1 MKNGRAVA
9 HQFSS
14 SCVRSGD
21 DPRTYWRDVGTV
33 DAYWASNID
42 LTDVLPE
49 LDLYDRAWPIW
60 TYAEIT
66 PPAKFVHDEEDRR
79 GQAVTS
85 LVSGGCIISG
95 AALRRSLL
103 FTGVHVHSFASVENA
118 VILPY
123 AECGPGCAAE
133 ECRDRSR
140 CPNSRRA
147 WSSEKIP
154 NSMRRRFRTTPQ
166 GISLITQPMI
176 DRLNA

>member
-1 MKNGRAVA
+1 MT
-9 HQFSS
+9 HQFSG
-14 SCVRSGD
+14 SCVRSDD

-33 DAYWASNID
+33 DAYWAAKID

-49 LDLYDRAWPIW
+49 PDLYDRTWPIW

-66 PPAKFVHDEEDRR
+66 SPAKFVHDEGGRR

-85 LVSGGCIISG
+85 LVSGGCIISR
-95 AALRRSLL
+95 ATLCRSLL
-103 FTGVHVHSFASVENA
+103 FTGVHINSFASVENT

-123 AECGPGCAAE
+123 VVVDRHARLKNVVIDRGVRIPEGLVVGEDPELDAE
-133 ECRDRSR
+133 
-140 CPNSRRA
+140 
-147 WSSEKIP
+147 
-154 NSMRRRFRTTPQ
+154 RFRTTAQ

>member
-9 HQFSS
+9 HQFSG
-14 SCVRSGD
+14 SCVRSGVD
-21 DPRTYWRDVGTV
+21 LRTYWRDVGTV
-33 DAYWASNID
+33 DAYWAANID

-66 PPAKFVHDEEDRR
+66 PPAKFVHDEESRR

-95 AALRRSLL
+95 ATLRRSLL
-103 FTGVHVHSFASVENA
+103 FTGVHIHSFASVENA

-123 AECGPGCAAE
+123 AHVGRNARMSNVVIDHGVQ
-133 ECRDRSR
+133 
-140 CPNSRRA
+140 
-147 WSSEKIP
+147 IP
-154 NSMRRRFRTTPQ
+154 EGLVVGEDPELDAKRFRTTPQ
-166 GISLITQPMI
+166 GISLITQSMI